1 MERLLPPLG
10 AREETLGVGRLQRYL
25 KYKAAVKGG
34 GRSKKRDWDHGVK
47 SGKEREVTWE
57 GGNQPMR
64 RAAVTGR

>member
-34 GRSKKRDWDHGVK
+34 GRIRRDWDHGVK
-47 SGKEREVTWE
+47 SGKE
-57 GGNQPMR
+57 
-64 RAAVTGR
+64 GRV